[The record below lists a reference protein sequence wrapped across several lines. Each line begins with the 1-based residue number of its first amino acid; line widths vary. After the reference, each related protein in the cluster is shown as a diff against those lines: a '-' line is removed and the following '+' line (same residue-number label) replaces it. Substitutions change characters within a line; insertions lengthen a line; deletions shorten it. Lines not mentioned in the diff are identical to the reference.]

1 MKSVYDEKSH
11 LSATTTMPHY
21 PGRDE
26 FFDEPKERVITDAV
40 LSAGCAAIVALCLVM
55 AVGLYCWSPSR
66 AHLSAG
72 RRHRTGDRGSNTLV
86 RMSGMTEMQPVE

>member
-55 AVGLYCWSPSR
+55 AVGLYCWS
-66 AHLSAG
+66 
-72 RRHRTGDRGSNTLV
+72 RHAPIFPPDGATGPAIEEAIPW
-86 RMSGMTEMQPVE
+86 SG